1 MSDNIEEQPE
11 EEKPNL
17 KDDLTDIGGEILKK
31 RIAKSG
37 ASKAASTG
45 VKAGGNAAAS
55 TAAGG
60 AAGAASG
67 AAVGAAGAASGAAG
81 SLASAG
87 SSAVAGAG
95 AAAGVAGAAIG
106 EVKNLGEAVKEG
118 DATGVVDS
126 GVRVAGVG
134 AATYFGGAA
143 GGAAASAVLDTE
155 IGKKTTRGLSTIIVG
170 AAAVLVSMFVLIIGI
185 SSYSSVTIMTNI
197 LFADEDRMA
206 QIQANTS
213 SGVSNYAACT
223 IDSCT
228 VDFSKVDKR
237 FVTLSG
243 KPTSFKDGGTN
254 EESKI
259 RVDRALSVVG
269 NASKACCDRTC
280 LNWCGCLSSWI
291 GGHYGSGYAT
301 AHIQWYGMVSKGVAH
316 PGDRNPPVG
325 ALLFWSNGGT
335 TSNDFGH
342 VATYVGS
349 GLAVGNV
356 SSGPGGPNIYLHD
369 ADAPERWGQQY
380 LGWSENVFTSGV
392 MNPDRPTCGC
402 G

>member
-1 MSDNIEEQPE
+1 MSDNIEEEQPE

-37 ASKAASTG
+37 ASKAAGAG

-55 TAAGG
+55 SVASGAAEAAG
-60 AAGAASG
+60 AAGASS
-67 AAVGAAGAASGAAG
+67 AASGAAG

-87 SSAVAGAG
+87 SSAIAGAG
-95 AAAGVAGAAIG
+95 AGASVAGAAIG

-155 IGKKTTRGLSTIIVG
+155 IGKKTTRGLSTIVVG
-170 AAAVLVSMFVLIIGI
+170 AVVVLFSMLVLLIGI
-185 SSYSSVTIMTNI
+185 ISYSSIAVVTTVIFPGNGMQ
-197 LFADEDRMA
+197 FASGG
-206 QIQANTS
+206 S
-213 SGVSNYAACT
+213 SAGGNYASCT

-269 NASKACCDRTC
+269 NASKACCDGQC

-301 AHIQWYGMVSKGVAH
+301 AHIQWYGMISKGVAH

-356 SSGPGGPNIYLHD
+356 SGGPGGANVYLHD

-392 MNPDRPTCGC
+392 MDPDRPTCGC

>member
-1 MSDNIEEQPE
+1 MADYTEEPE
-11 EEKPNL
+11 EEKPSI
-17 KDDLTDIGGEILKK
+17 KEDLADIGSEIIKK
-31 RIAKSG
+31 RVAKSG
-37 ASKAASTG
+37 ASKAASAG

-55 TAAGG
+55 S
-60 AAGAASG
+60 AASG
-67 AAVGAAGAASGAAG
+67 AVEAAGAVGASTAASGAAG

-87 SSAVAGAG
+87 SSAIAGAG
-95 AAAGVAGAAIG
+95 AGASVAGAAIG
-106 EVKNLGEAVKEG
+106 EVKNFGEAVKEG

-155 IGKKTTRGLSTIIVG
+155 VGKKTTRGLSTIIVG
-170 AAAVLVSMFVLIIGI
+170 AAAVLVSMFVLLVGVT
-185 SSYSSVTIMTNI
+185 SYSAISVVNTVI
-197 LFADEDRMA
+197 LPGNGMKFAA
-206 QIQANTS
+206 GNGSAGGS
-213 SGVSNYAACT
+213 YAACT
-223 IDSCT
+223 PESCE

-237 FVTLSG
+237 FVILSG

-254 EESKI
+254 ERSQTL
-259 RVDRALSVVG
+259 VDRALSVVG
-269 NASKACCDRTC
+269 NASKACCDGQC

-325 ALLFWSNGGT
+325 ALLFWSHGGS

-356 SSGPGGPNIYLHD
+356 SGGPGGANVYLHD
-369 ADAPERWGQQY
+369 ADAPERWGQKY